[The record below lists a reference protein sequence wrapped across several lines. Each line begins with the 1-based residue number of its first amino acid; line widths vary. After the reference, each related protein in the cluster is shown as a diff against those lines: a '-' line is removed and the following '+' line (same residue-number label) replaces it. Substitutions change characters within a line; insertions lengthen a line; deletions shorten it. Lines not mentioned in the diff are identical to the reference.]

1 MPKTKQIIYLAKVDS
16 TYTAKNKLQKEIIH
30 FIEQYDRQ
38 IIMNCDVAEYK
49 NTIIKAIKTL
59 NDKYPKCTPAEV
71 HWWTPGYASDEL
83 PDWGLSF
90 GGMTIISFWLY
101 AGRLL

>member
-16 TYTAKNKLQKEIIH
+16 TYTAKNKLQKEVIH

-38 IIMNCDVAEYK
+38 IIMNCDVDKYK
-49 NTIIKAIKTL
+49 TTITKAIDAL
-59 NDKYPKCTPAEV
+59 SDKYPKCTRVEV
-71 HWWTPGYASDEL
+71 AWWTPGYATDEL

-90 GGMTIISFWLY
+90 GGKSIITFWLY
-101 AGRLL
+101 AGRLS